1 MVEECYY
8 DWRLKCEDSKNNA
21 LVNTNYEKRIENIII
36 DGVNCIMI
44 TFIEDYNH
52 NMIMIEGLF

>member
-1 MVEECYY
+1 MVEECYF

-21 LVNTNYEKRIENIII
+21 LVDINEKRIENIII

-44 TFIEDYNH
+44 TFIEDNNH